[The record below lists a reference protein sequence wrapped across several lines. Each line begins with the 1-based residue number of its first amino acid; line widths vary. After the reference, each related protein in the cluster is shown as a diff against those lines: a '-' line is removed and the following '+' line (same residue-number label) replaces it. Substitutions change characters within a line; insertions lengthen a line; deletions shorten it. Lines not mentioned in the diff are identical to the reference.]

1 MRRDL
6 SSCVPSATLDGNG
19 MSTCTWA
26 RGSSRFLLFALDNLV
41 FAIIGGGKAVG
52 GADSSGVGGIGVGST
67 HSSSSRSLEAD
78 EVVLDEKG
86 RLVMCDGSGR
96 AGGGPGRYRDR
107 TDGVV
112 SGATAAAALA
122 ALGGCT

>member
-41 FAIIGGGKAVG
+41 FAIIGGGTAVG
-52 GADSSGVGGIGVGST
+52 GADSSGVGGIGVEST

-96 AGGGPGRYRDR
+96 AGGGPERYRDG